1 MNDPASQCVRL
12 IREAKAIAALTGA
25 GISTKAG
32 IPDFR
37 GPQGLYV
44 TRRYDPD
51 KVFDIDYFH
60 KDPSPFYQFARDFMV
75 LLPEPSYSENGG
87 QTTPRDSDGTEE
99 GSKGYLKNKIKPTFA
114 HQFLSDL
121 EKAGKCKGV
130 ITQNIDSLHQMA
142 GSRNVYEMHGSFWV
156 SRCLKC
162 GKEFSFVQMKQK
174 LASEEIPHC
183 ACGGVIK
190 PDVVFFGENVKYLA
204 ESERLASR
212 ADLFFVIGTSCVVY
226 PAAMIPQCAQDKI
239 VVVNQAPVEL
249 PFNNVVLTVREDI
262 DAFFSKVAEQ
272 LAGPVHSRKGE

>member
-1 MNDPASQCVRL
+1 MNNSVSQCVRL
-12 IREAKAIAALTGA
+12 IQEAKTIAALTGA

-60 KDPSPFYQFARDFMV
+60 KDPSPFYQFARDFI
-75 LLPEPSYSENGG
+75 LL
-87 QTTPRDSDGTEE
+87 EE
-99 GSKGYLKNKIKPTFA
+99 KIKPTFA
-114 HQFLSDL
+114 HKFLSDL

-142 GSRNVYEMHGSFWV
+142 GSKKVYELHGSFWV

-162 GKEFSFVQMKQK
+162 GKEFSFAQMKQEIV
-174 LASEEIPHC
+174 AEEIPRC

-190 PDVVFFGENVKYLA
+190 PDVVFFGENVKYFA
-204 ESERLASR
+204 ESEDLAAGS
-212 ADLFFVIGTSCVVY
+212 DLFFVIGTSCAVY
-226 PAAMIPQCAQDKI
+226 PAAMIPQYAQGKI
-239 VVVNQAPVEL
+239 IVVNQTPVEL
-249 PFNNVVLTVREDI
+249 PLNNVVLTVQEDI
-262 DAFFSKVAEQ
+262 DAFFTKVARQ
-272 LAGPVHSRKGE
+272 LENLR

>member
-1 MNDPASQCVRL
+1 MNDPVSQCVRL
-12 IREAKAIAALTGA
+12 IREAKTIAALTGA

-51 KVFDIDYFH
+51 KVFDIDFFH
-60 KDPSPFYQFARDFMV
+60 KDPSPFYQFARDFI
-75 LLPEPSYSENGG
+75 LLE
-87 QTTPRDSDGTEE
+87 T
-99 GSKGYLKNKIKPTFA
+99 KIKPTFA

-142 GSRNVYEMHGSFWV
+142 GSKNVYEMHGSFWV

-162 GKEFSFVQMKQK
+162 GKEFSFAQMKQK

-204 ESERLASR
+204 ESEHLASR

-226 PAAMIPQCAQDKI
+226 PAAMIPQYAQDKI
-239 VVVNQAPVEL
+239 VVVNHAPVEL
-249 PFNNVVLTVREDI
+249 PLNNVVLTVREDI
-262 DAFFSKVAEQ
+262 DAFFTKVAEEF
-272 LAGPVHSRKGE
+272 SIKGGRS

>member
-1 MNDPASQCVRL
+1 MNNSVSQCVRL
-12 IREAKAIAALTGA
+12 IREAGTIAALTGA

-37 GPQGLYV
+37 GPKGLYV

-51 KVFDIDYFH
+51 KVFDIDYFR
-60 KDPSPFYQFARDFMV
+60 KDPSLFYQFARDFI
-75 LLPEPSYSENGG
+75 LLAE
-87 QTTPRDSDGTEE
+87 
-99 GSKGYLKNKIKPTFA
+99 KIKPTFA
-114 HQFLSDL
+114 HKFLSDL

-142 GSRNVYEMHGSFWV
+142 GSKNVYEMHGSFWV

-162 GKEFSFVQMKQK
+162 GKEFSFAQMKQK
-174 LASEEIPHC
+174 LAVEEIPRC
-183 ACGGVIK
+183 ACGGPPGASLASCGVIK

-204 ESERLASR
+204 ESEHLAAR

-226 PAAMIPQCAQDKI
+226 PAAMIPQYAQDKI

-249 PFNNVVLTVREDI
+249 PLNNVVLTVREDI
-262 DAFFSKVAEQ
+262 DAFFTNVSQGLLMKI
-272 LAGPVHSRKGE
+272 S

>member
-1 MNDPASQCVRL
+1 MNDSVSQCVRL
-12 IREAKAIAALTGA
+12 IREAKTIAVLTGA

-37 GPQGLYV
+37 GSKGLYV

-60 KDPSPFYQFARDFMV
+60 KDPSPFYQFARDFI
-75 LLPEPSYSENGG
+75 LLE
-87 QTTPRDSDGTEE
+87 T
-99 GSKGYLKNKIKPTFA
+99 KIKPTFA

-142 GSRNVYEMHGSFWV
+142 GSQKVYEMHGSFWV

-162 GKEFSFVQMKQK
+162 GKEFSFAQMKQK
-174 LASEEIPHC
+174 LATEEIPHC
-183 ACGGVIK
+183 ACLSGRQACGGIIK

-204 ESERLASR
+204 ESEHLASR

-226 PAAMIPQCAQDKI
+226 PAAMVPQYARGKI
-239 VVVNQAPVEL
+239 IVVNQAPVEL
-249 PFNNVVLTVREDI
+249 SRNNVVLTVREDI
-262 DAFFSKVAEQ
+262 DAFFTKVAEEFFIQ
-272 LAGPVHSRKGE
+272 GGRS

>member
-1 MNDPASQCVRL
+1 MNDPVSQCVRL
-12 IREAKAIAALTGA
+12 IREAKTIAALTGA

-51 KVFDIDYFH
+51 KVFDIDFFH
-60 KDPSPFYQFARDFMV
+60 KDPSPFYQFARDFI
-75 LLPEPSYSENGG
+75 LL
-87 QTTPRDSDGTEE
+87 EE
-99 GSKGYLKNKIKPTFA
+99 KIKPTFA
-114 HQFLSDL
+114 HKFLSDL

-142 GSRNVYEMHGSFWV
+142 GSKNVYEMHGSFWV
-156 SRCLKC
+156 SQCLKC
-162 GKEFSFVQMKQK
+162 GKEFSFAQMKQK

-204 ESERLASR
+204 ESEHLASR

-226 PAAMIPQCAQDKI
+226 PAAMIPQYAQDKI
-239 VVVNQAPVEL
+239 VVVNHAPVEL
-249 PFNNVVLTVREDI
+249 PLNNVVLTVREDI
-262 DAFFSKVAEQ
+262 DAFFTKVAEEF
-272 LAGPVHSRKGE
+272 SIKGGRS